1 VLGKEM
7 SYKEG
12 MKWVYKYYRGES
24 VESGWKSGKVGM
36 LREVLREVLLK
47 EEKEEMDVEK
57 QKAYVLP
64 KDVEYKIEW
73 RFCKYLWEGEIVFT
87 KEM

>member
-1 VLGKEM
+1 M
-7 SYKEG
+7 
-12 MKWVYKYYRGES
+12 
-24 VESGWKSGKVGM
+24 ESGWKSGKVGM
-36 LREVLREVLLK
+36 LREVLREVSREVLLK